1 MQGYPYGLGIIN
13 AQSDMCSFV
22 FSDNRQNEC
31 NYNFVSLYT
40 SMVYH
45 LLQSTG
51 CTCYTVHMC
60 VDIYSCSHTYLCMI
74 YLSCLTFLPIINKF
88 LGGKVLL
95 LKNNLSMAFWKKPC
109 RQINPH
115 KLFSLT
121 QDLLY

>member
-1 MQGYPYGLGIIN
+1 MVTIVPCCLTNMQGNPYGLGIIN

-22 FSDNRQNEC
+22 FSINRQNEC
-31 NYNFVSLYT
+31 NYNLVSLYT

-74 YLSCLTFLPIINKF
+74 YLSWLTFLLIINKF

-95 LKNNLSMAFWKKPC
+95 LKYNLSMAFWKKPC
-109 RQINPH
+109 R
-115 KLFSLT
+115 
-121 QDLLY
+121 

>member
-22 FSDNRQNEC
+22 FSINRQNEC

-51 CTCYTVHMC
+51 CTCYTVHVC
-60 VDIYSCSHTYLCMI
+60 VDIYSCSHTYLFMYDI
-74 YLSCLTFLPIINKF
+74 SILVDISPYN
-88 LGGKVLL
+88 
-95 LKNNLSMAFWKKPC
+95 
-109 RQINPH
+109 
-115 KLFSLT
+115 
-121 QDLLY
+121 